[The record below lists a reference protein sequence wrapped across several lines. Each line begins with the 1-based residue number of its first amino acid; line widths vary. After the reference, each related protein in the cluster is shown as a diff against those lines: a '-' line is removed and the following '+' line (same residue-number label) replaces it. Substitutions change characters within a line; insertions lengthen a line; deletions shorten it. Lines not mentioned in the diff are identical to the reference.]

1 MHNLLG
7 KEDFASSETLVNIF
21 SVKKNRFSQ
30 VDVLNHLFLLIN
42 AAISSFTGLFN
53 SVQSAPM
60 AKFACLIGFIYGTHT
75 CGSGMMQAV
84 CYALGIYLLNLFL
97 AFLTPKLDLSLEQ
110 DLLENENTEVRLPI
124 HQDEEFRPFIRRL
137 PEFKFWYSAT
147 RATIIAFVCS
157 WVPFFDIPVFWP
169 ILLMYFCILFAFT
182 MRRQIKHM
190 IKYKYVPFDIG
201 KKRFSSK

>member
-1 MHNLLG
+1 MDTDDLMPP
-7 KEDFASSETLVNIF
+7 ETLVNIF
-21 SVKKNRFSQ
+21 STKKNRFAQQYQAFLDQSTPYKARRWLSSLALL
-30 VDVLNHLFLLIN
+30 VLFMVRILV
-42 AAISSFTGLFN
+42 
-53 SVQSAPM
+53 VQGWY
-60 AKFACLIGFIYGTHT
+60 I
-75 CGSGMMQAV
+75 V

-110 DLLENENTEVRLPI
+110 DLQENDDTEVRLPI
-124 HQDEEFRPFIRRL
+124 RQDEEFRPFIRRL

-147 RATIIAFVCS
+147 RAIIIAFVCS
-157 WVPFFDIPVFWP
+157 WISFFDIPVFWP

-190 IKYKYVPFDIG
+190 IKYRYVPFDIG